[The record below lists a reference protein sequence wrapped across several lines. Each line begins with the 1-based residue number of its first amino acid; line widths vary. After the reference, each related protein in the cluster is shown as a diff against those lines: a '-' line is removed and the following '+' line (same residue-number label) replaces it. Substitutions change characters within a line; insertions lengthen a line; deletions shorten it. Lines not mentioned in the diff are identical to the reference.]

1 MSASIVVNYTID
13 AKVAITIYMTK
24 ERTDGTTTTE
34 TIKRNIEID
43 DVDNIQEVQSYA
55 NTFIEAVE
63 RGLQERLKH

>member
-24 ERTDGTTTTE
+24 ERTDGTTATE

>member
-1 MSASIVVNYTID
+1 MSANIVVNYTID

-55 NTFIEAVE
+55 NAFIEAVE
-63 RGLQERLKH
+63 RGLQERLTH

>member
-63 RGLQERLKH
+63 RGLQEKLKH

>member
-1 MSASIVVNYTID
+1 VNYTID

-24 ERTDGTTTTE
+24 ERTDGTTATE

-63 RGLQERLKH
+63 RGLQEKLKH

>member
-24 ERTDGTTTTE
+24 ERTDGTTATE

-63 RGLQERLKH
+63 RGLQEKLKH

>member
-55 NTFIEAVE
+55 NAFIEAVE
-63 RGLQERLKH
+63 RGLQERLTH